1 MELYQAPC
9 WGSFTF
15 NYKGIHIYVPAFL
28 NNVARYKPNSFWD
41 WFVYKKYVNQ
51 THIVMSYENIVEEE
65 TSSSSLASHLDA
77 ANE

>member
-15 NYKGIHIYVPAFL
+15 NYKEIRIYVPTFL

-41 WFVYKKYVNQ
+41 WLVYKKYPNQ
-51 THIVMSYENIVEEE
+51 THIVMSYANVVEEE
-65 TSSSSLASHLDA
+65 NASSSLASHLGA
-77 ANE
+77 TAE